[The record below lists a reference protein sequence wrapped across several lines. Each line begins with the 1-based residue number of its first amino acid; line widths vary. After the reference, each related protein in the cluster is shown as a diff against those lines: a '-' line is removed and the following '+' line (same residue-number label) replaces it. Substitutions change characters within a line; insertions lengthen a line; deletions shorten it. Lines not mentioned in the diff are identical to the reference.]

1 MKTKIF
7 ILVLFSLLAF
17 TNLSFS
23 QGETAVQFL
32 TFPVSPSQTGM
43 GATGTSLP
51 NDDPFGFLLNP
62 AQLGHIS
69 QSTNLSFAF
78 YPSKVK
84 LWGFD
89 EFTIN
94 SFAINAGYN
103 FKELLNIPI
112 SLGVGYAN
120 SKYLIDYSNAIQFP
134 FEEMEQF
141 STLSLGVGI
150 DYYVQL
156 NAGISSKSINSK
168 IPDYTSSSFPPPS
181 YEADANAIDFGFL
194 INIPVIKLID
204 DQLSFELFNNN
215 PTKPFFDLSFGYSQL
230 NIGDEIYYIDP
241 AQSDPLPRTAKLGYG
256 ISTGFDFEINNT
268 FIRAFSF
275 DFTVDAED
283 KLLEYEIINSGNP
296 VIPDMKRFK
305 GYQSFIGDI
314 NIGKNIFQI
323 EGDENVISKTGFQ
336 INVFEFFTYKQGHL
350 SGDGYNSVK
359 TNGYEIR
366 SKGILRFIN
375 AVSSNE
381 VIKYI
386 TNSFDLR
393 YSYSKYSIDD
403 DIETKFHGISIYF
416 QNLNSLF

>member
-1 MKTKIF
+1 MKTTI
-7 ILVLFSLLAF
+7 VLLSLLSFLTF
-17 TNLSFS
+17 TNKTFS
-23 QGETAVQFL
+23 QGESAVPFL

-43 GATGTSLP
+43 GATGASLP

-78 YPSKVK
+78 YPNKVK

-89 EFTIN
+89 KFTIN

-112 SLGVGYAN
+112 SVGVGYAD
-120 SKYLIDYSNAIQFP
+120 SKYLIDLPYALQFT
-134 FEEMEQF
+134 FEELEQF
-141 STLSLGVGI
+141 STFSFGVGI
-150 DYYVQL
+150 DYYIQL
-156 NAGISSKSINSK
+156 NAGISSKGIVSK
-168 IPDYTSSSFPPPS
+168 IPDYTSSLFPPPTF
-181 YEADANAIDFGFL
+181 EADANVIDFGFL

-204 DQLSFELFNNN
+204 DQLSFEIFDKN
-215 PTKPFFDLSFGYSQL
+215 PTKPFFDLSLGYSQL
-230 NIGDEIYYIDP
+230 NIGDEIYYNDP
-241 AQSDPLPRTAKLGYG
+241 LQKDPLPRTAKLGYG
-256 ISTGFDFEINNT
+256 ISTGFDFDIDNT
-268 FIRAFSF
+268 FIRVFSI

-296 VIPDMKRFK
+296 VIPNMKRFK

-323 EGDENVISKTGFQ
+323 KGDENVISKTGFQ

-359 TNGYEIR
+359 TNGFEIR
-366 SKGILRFIN
+366 SKGILKFIN
-375 AVSSNE
+375 AVSSIE
-381 VIKYI
+381 AIKFI
-386 TNSFDLR
+386 TNCFDLR

-403 DIETKFHGISIYF
+403 GVETKFHGISIYV

>member
-7 ILVLFSLLAF
+7 VLVLFSLLSF
-17 TNLSFS
+17 TNISYS
-23 QGETAVQFL
+23 QGETAVPFL

-43 GATGTSLP
+43 GVTGASLP
-51 NDDPFGFLLNP
+51 VDDPFGFLLNP

-78 YPSKVK
+78 YPGKVK

-103 FKELLNIPI
+103 FKELLKIPI
-112 SLGVGYAN
+112 SFGVGYAN
-120 SKYLIDYSNAIQFP
+120 SKYTIDYSNALQST

-141 STLSLGVGI
+141 STFSFGVGI
-150 DYYVQL
+150 DYYIQL
-156 NAGISSKSINSK
+156 NAGISSKTIISK
-168 IPDYTSSSFPPPS
+168 IPDYTSSFSPPPV
-181 YEADANAIDFGFL
+181 YEANANAIDYGFL
-194 INIPVIKLID
+194 INIPVIRLID
-204 DQLSFELFNNN
+204 DQLSFEIFDNN
-215 PTKPFFDLSFGYSQL
+215 PAKPFFDLSLGYSQL
-230 NIGDEIYYIDP
+230 NIGDEIYYVDP

-256 ISTGFDFEINNT
+256 ISTGFDFDIDNT
-268 FIRAFSF
+268 FIRAFSI

-305 GYQSFIGDI
+305 DYQSFIGDI

-323 EGDENVISKTGFQ
+323 EGDENVISKAGFQ
-336 INVFEFFTYKQGHL
+336 INVFEFFTYKRGHL

-366 SKGILRFIN
+366 SKGILKFIN
-375 AVSSNE
+375 AVSDNE
-381 VIKYI
+381 VIKFI
-386 TNSFDLR
+386 TNCFDLR
-393 YSYSKYSIDD
+393 YSYSKYSIEAGF
-403 DIETKFHGISIYF
+403 ETKFHGLSIYV

>member
-1 MKTKIF
+1 MKTTI
-7 ILVLFSLLAF
+7 VLLSLLSFLTF
-17 TNLSFS
+17 TNKTFS
-23 QGETAVQFL
+23 QGESAVPFL

-43 GATGTSLP
+43 GATGASLP

-78 YPSKVK
+78 YPNKVK

-89 EFTIN
+89 KFTIN

-112 SLGVGYAN
+112 SVGVGYAD
-120 SKYLIDYSNAIQFP
+120 SKYLIDLPYALQFT
-134 FEEMEQF
+134 FEELEQF
-141 STLSLGVGI
+141 STFSFGVGI
-150 DYYVQL
+150 DYYIQL
-156 NAGISSKSINSK
+156 NAGISSKGIVSK
-168 IPDYTSSSFPPPS
+168 IPDYTSSLFPPPTF
-181 YEADANAIDFGFL
+181 EADANVIDFGFL

-204 DQLSFELFNNN
+204 DQLSFEIFDKN
-215 PTKPFFDLSFGYSQL
+215 PTKPFFDLSLGYSQL
-230 NIGDEIYYIDP
+230 NIGDEIYYNDP
-241 AQSDPLPRTAKLGYG
+241 LQKDPLPRTAKLGYG
-256 ISTGFDFEINNT
+256 ISTGFDFDIDNT
-268 FIRAFSF
+268 FIRVFSI

-296 VIPDMKRFK
+296 VIPNMKRFK

-323 EGDENVISKTGFQ
+323 TGDENVISKTGFQ

-359 TNGYEIR
+359 TNGFEIR
-366 SKGILRFIN
+366 SKGILKFIN
-375 AVSSNE
+375 AVSSIE
-381 VIKYI
+381 AIKFI
-386 TNSFDLR
+386 TNCFDLR

-403 DIETKFHGISIYF
+403 GVETKFHGISIYV